1 MDNNFSNI
9 LGIFKKLNETS
20 TIDGQVQDPKKSVWK
35 QTSMSRAY
43 AVDEFGSEN
52 VRSGGKNRLG
62 QEIIQVRVP
71 LGEQGVEEGTMA
83 SAEQHKTGPNNFTG
97 YWKGT
102 DAGTPGNKMVGA
114 SEGVEECN
122 EPMTLADK
130 LRARWAKTKKEQGV
144 DEAFGGNNPGQTPA
158 ATTPGAAPAVAP
170 NAPPDMHSPDAQA
183 IKQSLQGL
191 KNKVPSI
198 NVDKAT
204 QALTKTDADQKLAT
218 NDNAAIATGLAPALA
233 DIAKNPQL
241 ASKLKDLVNQGQ
253 KSDLA
258 AQQAAAQQQG
268 GAQ

>member
-1 MDNNFSNI
+1 MDQNFSDI
-9 LGIFKKLNETS
+9 LSIFKRLDESANVNEGMT
-20 TIDGQVQDPKKSVWK
+20 K
-35 QTSMSRAY
+35 QAMWHDAESMSRDQFCEKWGTEHGEFWDNICGDL
-43 AVDEFGSEN
+43 DEDS
-52 VRSGGKNRLG
+52 
-62 QEIIQVRVP
+62 
-71 LGEQGVEEGTMA
+71 MA
-83 SAEQHKTGPNNFTG
+83 SAEHHKSGPDNFTG

-102 DAGTPGNKMVGA
+102 DKATPGNHMVGA
-114 SEGVEECN
+114 SESVEECG

-130 LRARWAKTKKEQGV
+130 LRALWAKTKKEQGV
-144 DEAFGGNNPGQTPA
+144 DEAFGGNNPSQAPA
-158 ATTPGAAPAVAP
+158 TGTTPGVAPVAP
-170 NAPPDMHSPDAQA
+170 NAPPDMHSPDALA

-258 AQQAAAQQQG
+258 AQQSAAQQQG

>member
-1 MDNNFSNI
+1 MDQNFSDI
-9 LGIFKKLNETS
+9 LSIFKRLDEGSMKELM
-20 TIDGQVQDPKKSVWK
+20 WK
-35 QTSMSRAY
+35 DAERMTRDQFCEKWGKDHGDFWDSI
-43 AVDEFGSEN
+43 
-52 VRSGGKNRLG
+52 SGDLD
-62 QEIIQVRVP
+62 
-71 LGEQGVEEGTMA
+71 EGTMDN
-83 SAEQHKTGPNNFTG
+83 AEKHPEGPKFTG

-102 DAGTPGNKMVGA
+102 DKRTPGQHMVGA
-114 SEGVEECN
+114 SESVEECN

-233 DIAKNPQL
+233 DITKNPQL

-253 KSDLA
+253 KSDIA

>member
-1 MDNNFSNI
+1 MDNNFSDI
-9 LGIFKKLNETS
+9 LGIFKKLNEGS
-20 TIDGQVQDPKKSVWK
+20 MKELMWK
-35 QTSMSRAY
+35 DAERMSREQFCEKWGK
-43 AVDEFGSEN
+43 DHGDFWDSI
-52 VRSGGKNRLG
+52 SGDLD
-62 QEIIQVRVP
+62 
-71 LGEQGVEEGTMA
+71 EGTMS
-83 SAEQHKTGPNNFTG
+83 SAEKHSKGPKFTG

-102 DAGTPGNKMVGA
+102 DARTPGNKMVGGCE
-114 SEGVEECN
+114 EGVEEQN
-122 EPMTLADK
+122 MGPGTGGMEEYTLEDK
-130 LRARWAKTKKEQGV
+130 LRARWAKTKREQGV
-144 DEAFGGNNPGQTPA
+144 DEAFGGNNPGQAPA

-170 NAPPDMHSPDAQA
+170 NAPPDMNSADAKK

-191 KNKVPSI
+191 KNKIPGI

-241 ASKLKDLVNQGQ
+241 ASKLKDLVSQGQ
-253 KSDLA
+253 KSDMA